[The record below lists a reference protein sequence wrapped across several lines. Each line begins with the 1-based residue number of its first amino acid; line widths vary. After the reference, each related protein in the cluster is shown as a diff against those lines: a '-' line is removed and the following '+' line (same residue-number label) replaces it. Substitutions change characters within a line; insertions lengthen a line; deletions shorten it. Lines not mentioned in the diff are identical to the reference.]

1 MFSQFTQP
9 ELSALS
15 NVGLSE
21 IESRPRVDR
30 TAELGKAGSRFASES
45 LQE

>member
-21 IESRPRVDR
+21 IESRPRVGENGGAWQR
-30 TAELGKAGSRFASES
+30 RQSIC
-45 LQE
+45 

>member
-21 IESRPRVDR
+21 IKSPPRVGVNGGAWQR
-30 TAELGKAGSRFASES
+30 RQSIC
-45 LQE
+45 